1 MLLWASYV
9 CGLTWCPGLLRWF
22 TLLNGFMADYVE
34 TRRLFAFHAVEVV
47 VQNRLRLVYAW
58 QSACQFHLT
67 RGQNMTKNPV
77 PTDTVTIFSQP
88 LPVTSG
94 KPETGSKPVSS
105 WQKQYQNREG
115 PFWDHSWVPVLHHE
129 VPTGIHVYL
138 CLRRSC
144 KITAV
149 SLSTPLMAYFI
160 TPLAHDLS

>member
-22 TLLNGFMADYVE
+22 TLLNGFMADYME
-34 TRRLFAFHAVEVV
+34 TRRLFGFHAVEVV

-58 QSACQFHLT
+58 QSACQFHHI

-94 KPETGSKPVSS
+94 KPENGSKPVSS
-105 WQKQYQNREG
+105 WQKQYQNLRG

-129 VPTGIHVYL
+129 GMKFPLVFLFTYAWGVHA
-138 CLRRSC
+138 RSQPF
-144 KITAV
+144 V
-149 SLSTPLMAYFI
+149 SPHHWWLIL
-160 TPLAHDLS
+160 